1 MQKKDSIKEELTDIS
16 ELEEDFENNSNH
28 NSDGFH
34 KGDTMVLIGD
44 YTDDSDYAFYMNFDE
59 DELSSSDSKIE
70 SFDAEN
76 DAEKN
81 LDEQDSKDQNN
92 QDIDDDL
99 YKIEN
104 QDEKDEL
111 EKENIAEKDDI
122 YAQDEDNEIAEQS
135 NFSYEDYQD
144 LQLEYDK
151 IQIETKVKDLDDN
164 GNEDINDISGEKS
177 EKKVKNNSK
186 INKKFV
192 FALIAIFLLL
202 IGAGVY
208 RLNKVK
214 VFPKGTVLNG
224 IEVDGL
230 NPKEASLKM
239 DRELNIIT
247 LVKDGT
253 NLGKADTLYKFESKK
268 AMKRALIKSAISPYY
283 IYNSFRGDS
292 INVPLKVIDG
302 IDQTVPNLLNID
314 QANSEVD
321 QTKDAYIDLEKAK
334 IVPEHQGVNVDYL
347 KVSKQIAKNHKENP
361 SELIYEFK
369 SSDYY
374 AKPKIKSGDLN
385 DELKFA
391 KKYIVNGMDVET
403 PTGVDIHIAPDDL
416 SKIIKYSKDGPKYSR
431 EGADE
436 VAKIVIE
443 KYSGKRD
450 EISINT
456 TKGERSVINY
466 DFVAEIDEKG
476 TAKSIYNSA
485 KKRTKAKIETSS
497 ENKLNLANR
506 VEIDLSNQ
514 TITLVREDKSI
525 GVWPIVTGGPGYR
538 TPPGLFALAYK
549 TSPATLKGKNRDGS
563 DYESHVTFWMP
574 FNGGIGIHDADGW
587 RSAYGGSIYVYGGSH
602 GCVNVPYSAAET
614 IFYNVSAGM
623 PVIVHY

>member
-1 MQKKDSIKEELTDIS
+1 MQRDGSIKKEGLTDIS
-16 ELEEDFENNSNH
+16 ELEEDFKDNSNH

-59 DELSSSDSKIE
+59 DELSSSDSGIN
-70 SFDAEN
+70 SFS
-76 DAEKN
+76 AEKK

-104 QDEKDEL
+104 QDVKDEL

-122 YAQDEDNEIAEQS
+122 YAQDEDDEISEQS

-164 GNEDINDISGEKS
+164 GNEDINLVLDEKSEKS

-186 INKKFV
+186 INKKLIFIL
-192 FALIAIFLLL
+192 ALIFLLL

-208 RLNKVK
+208 RINKID

-230 NPKEASLKM
+230 NAKEASLKM

-268 AMKRALIKSAISPYY
+268 AMKKAMIKSAISPYY
-283 IYNSFRGDS
+283 IYKSFKGDS
-292 INVPLKVIDG
+292 VNVPLKVIDG
-302 IDQTVPNLLNID
+302 IEQTVPNLLNID

-321 QTKDAYIDLEKAK
+321 QTKDAYIDLEKAE

-347 KVSKQIAKNHKENP
+347 KVSKKIAKNHKENP

-369 SSDYY
+369 SSEFY

-403 PTGVDIHIAPDDL
+403 PTGVDIHIAPNDL

-443 KYSGKRD
+443 KYSGERD

-456 TKGERSVINY
+456 TKGERTVINY

-485 KKRTKAKIETSS
+485 KKRAKAKIETSS

-549 TSPATLKGKNRDGS
+549 TSPATLKGKNADGS

-587 RSAYGGSIYVYGGSH
+587 RSAYGGSIYVNGGSH

-614 IFYNVSAGM
+614 IFYNISAGM

>member
-1 MQKKDSIKEELTDIS
+1 MQRDGSINKEGLTDIS
-16 ELEEDFENNSNH
+16 ELEEDFKNSSNH

-59 DELSSSDSKIE
+59 DEPSSSDSEIN
-70 SFDAEN
+70 SFN
-76 DAEKN
+76 AEKD
-81 LDEQDSKDQNN
+81 LDEQDCDNRDSDEQDSDEQYN
-92 QDIDDDL
+92 QDINDDL
-99 YKIEN
+99 HKIDN
-104 QDEKDEL
+104 QDEKDE
-111 EKENIAEKDDI
+111 I
-122 YAQDEDNEIAEQS
+122 YAQDEDNEISKQS

-151 IQIETKVKDLDDN
+151 IQIETKVKDLEDN
-164 GNEDINDISGEKS
+164 GNEDINDVLDEKLEKS
-177 EKKVKNNSK
+177 EKKVKKNSK
-186 INKKFV
+186 INKKLIFIL
-192 FALIAIFLLL
+192 ALILFLL

-208 RLNKVK
+208 RLNKID

-230 NPKEASLKM
+230 NAKEASLKI

-268 AMKRALIKSAISPYY
+268 AMKKAMIKSAISPYY
-283 IYNSFRGDS
+283 IYKSFRGDS
-292 INVPLKVIDG
+292 VNVPLKVIDG
-302 IDQTVPNLLNID
+302 IEQTVPNLLNID

-321 QTKDAYIDLEKAK
+321 QTKDAYIDLEKAE

-361 SELIYEFK
+361 SERIYEFK
-369 SSDYY
+369 SSEYY

-403 PTGVDIHIAPDDL
+403 PTGVDIHIGANDL

-525 GVWPIVTGGPGYR
+525 GIWPIVTGGPGYR

-549 TSPATLKGKNRDGS
+549 TSPATLKGKNADGS